1 MKCPISYIE
10 TDSKYSIDGL
20 KAINR
25 SLKELHDLPY
35 TREELRFEAAARSEK
50 MSIQGVQPKLSA
62 KLSLKDGIL
71 ELCDRGGQYILKPQ
85 SVDYPELPEN
95 EDLTMRLAKTYG
107 LEVPL
112 HFMIYGKD
120 GSLTYVIKRFD
131 RKGKNKKLS
140 VEDFA
145 QLSGATRDT
154 KYRSSMEQVAKIIE
168 KYCTFPQ
175 VEKEKLFKLT
185 LFSFITGNE
194 DMHLKNFSL
203 IYEGGKVQ
211 LSPVYDLLNT
221 TIAIPN
227 PIEELAL
234 PLRAKKNK
242 ITKSDLIDYFAAER
256 LGLNDKVIN
265 KAVSSLQSAVS
276 EWETLVKASFLSD
289 NMKDKYLQLLI
300 ERQQR
305 LFSNYEY

>member
-1 MKCPISYIE
+1 MKCPITYME
-10 TDSKYSIDGL
+10 TDSRYSTDGL

-25 SLKELHDLPY
+25 NLKKLHDLPY
-35 TREELRFEAAARSEK
+35 TKDELRFEAAARSEK

-62 KLSLKDGIL
+62 RLNIKDGIL

-85 SVDYPELPEN
+85 SADYPELPEN
-95 EDLTMRLAKTYG
+95 EDLTMRLAKTYH

-112 HFMIYGKD
+112 HFMVYGKD

-131 RKGKNKKLS
+131 RKGKNMKLS

-175 VEKEKLFKLT
+175 IEKEKLFRLT

-203 IYEGGKVQ
+203 IYEGVKVK

-234 PLRAKKNK
+234 PLKAKKNK
-242 ITKSDLIDYFAAER
+242 ITKSDFIDYFGTER
-256 LGLNDKVIN
+256 LGLNEIIID
-265 KAVSSLQSAVS
+265 KAVSQLQSVS
-276 EWETLVKASFLSD
+276 AEWESTIRASFLSK
-289 NMKDKYLQLLI
+289 NMQDKYIQLLL

-305 LFSNYEY
+305 LF

>member
-1 MKCPISYIE
+1 MRCPVTYEE
-10 TDSKYSIDGL
+10 TNYRYSEAGL
-20 KAINR
+20 KIINR
-25 SLKELHDLPY
+25 SLKELHELPY
-35 TREELRFEAAARSEK
+35 TKDELRIEAAARSEK
-50 MSIQGVQPKLSA
+50 MSIQGVQPKLPA
-62 KLSLKDGIL
+62 RLNVKGGVF
-71 ELCDRGGQYILKPQ
+71 ELTNGGGQYILKPQ
-85 SVDYPELPEN
+85 SADYPELPEN
-95 EDLTMRLAKTYG
+95 EDLTMRLAKSYG
-107 LEVPL
+107 LDVPL

-120 GSLTYVIKRFD
+120 GALTYVIKRFD
-131 RKGKNKKLS
+131 RAGKNRKLS

-175 VEKEKLFKLT
+175 IEKEKLFKLT

-221 TIAIPN
+221 TAAVPN

-234 PLRAKKNK
+234 PLNAKKNR
-242 ITKSDLIDYFAAER
+242 ITKADLADYYGKER
-256 LGLNDKVIN
+256 LGLNEKVID
-265 KAVSSLQSAVS
+265 KALSSLESVSAGWGKTI
-276 EWETLVKASFLSD
+276 EKSFLSAG
-289 NMKDKYLQLLI
+289 MKEKYLKLLT
-300 ERQQR
+300 ERRKR
-305 LFSNYEY
+305 LF

>member
-1 MKCPISYIE
+1 MRCPVTYEE
-10 TDSKYSIDGL
+10 TNYRYSEAGL
-20 KAINR
+20 KTINR
-25 SLKELHDLPY
+25 SLKELHELPY
-35 TREELRFEAAARSEK
+35 TKDELRIEAAARSEK

-62 KLSLKDGIL
+62 RLNVKGGVF
-71 ELCDRGGQYILKPQ
+71 ELTDRGGQYILKPQ
-85 SVDYPELPEN
+85 SADYPELPEN
-95 EDLTMRLAKTYG
+95 EDLTMRLAKSYG
-107 LEVPL
+107 LDVPL

-120 GSLTYVIKRFD
+120 GALTYVIKRFD
-131 RKGKNKKLS
+131 RAGKNRKLS

-175 VEKEKLFKLT
+175 IEKEKLFKLT

-211 LSPVYDLLNT
+211 ISPVYDLLST

-234 PLRAKKNK
+234 PIRAKKNR
-242 ITKSDLIDYFAAER
+242 ITKADLVDYFGKER
-256 LGLNDKVIN
+256 LGLNERVIDK
-265 KAVSSLQSAVS
+265 ALSSLESVSA
-276 EWETLVKASFLSD
+276 EWGKIIEISFLSAG
-289 NMKDKYLQLLI
+289 MKEKYLKLLT
-300 ERQQR
+300 ERRKR
-305 LFSNYEY
+305 LF

>member
-1 MKCPISYIE
+1 MKCPITYKE
-10 TDSKYSIDGL
+10 TDSRYSPEGL
-20 KAINR
+20 KIINR

-35 TREELRFEAAARSEK
+35 TKDELRFEAAARSEK

-62 KLSLKDGIL
+62 RLNVKDGMF
-71 ELCDRGGQYILKPQ
+71 ELCDKGGQYILKPQ

-107 LEVPL
+107 LEAPL
-112 HFMIYGKD
+112 HFMIYGND

-145 QLSGATRDT
+145 QLSGATRNT

-175 VEKEKLFKLT
+175 IEKEKFFRLT

-211 LSPVYDLLNT
+211 LSPAYDLLNT

-227 PIEELAL
+227 PIEEFAL

-242 ITKSDLIDYFAAER
+242 ITKSDLVDYFAAER
-256 LGLNDKVIN
+256 LGLNDKIIN
-265 KAVSSLQSAVS
+265 KAIDQLQSASS
-276 EWETLVKASFLSD
+276 EWEGLIKASFLSD
-289 NMKDKYLQLLI
+289 NMQDKYLQLLN
-300 ERQQR
+300 ERRQR
-305 LFSNYEY
+305 LF

>member
-1 MKCPISYIE
+1 MKCPITYKE
-10 TDSKYSIDGL
+10 TDSKYSPEGL

-35 TREELRFEAAARSEK
+35 TKDELRLEASARSEK

-62 KLSLKDGIL
+62 KLNVKDGMF

-112 HFMIYGKD
+112 HLMLYGKD
-120 GSLTYVIKRFD
+120 DSLTYVIKRFD
-131 RKGKNKKLS
+131 RKGKNQKMS

-175 VEKEKLFKLT
+175 VEKEKLFRLT
-185 LFSFITGNE
+185 LFSFVTGNE

-203 IYEGGKVQ
+203 IYEGGKVR

-242 ITKSDLIDYFAAER
+242 IMNSDLIDYFAAER
-256 LGLNDKVIN
+256 LSLNDKVIT
-265 KAVSSLQSAVS
+265 KAINQLQSVSSG
-276 EWETLVKASFLSD
+276 WESLIKASFLSAT
-289 NMKDKYLQLLI
+289 MQDKYLKLLI
-300 ERQQR
+300 ERQQK
-305 LFSNYEY
+305 LFSI

>member
-1 MKCPISYIE
+1 MRCPITYKES
-10 TDSKYSIDGL
+10 DNRYSTDGL

-25 SLKELHDLPY
+25 NLKELHDLPY
-35 TREELRFEAAARSEK
+35 TKDELRFEAAARSEK
-50 MSIQGVQPKLSA
+50 MSIQGVQAKLSA
-62 KLSLKDGIL
+62 RLNVKEGTF

-85 SVDYPELPEN
+85 SVDYSELPEN

-120 GSLTYVIKRFD
+120 SALTYVIKRFD

-175 VEKEKLFKLT
+175 VEKEKLFRLT

-203 IYEGGKVQ
+203 IYEEGKVL

-265 KAVSSLQSAVS
+265 KAVSQLKSASS
-276 EWETLVKASFLSD
+276 EWEKLIKVSFLSG
-289 NMKDKYLQLLI
+289 NMQDKYLKLLS
-300 ERQQR
+300 ERRQR
-305 LFSNYEY
+305 LF

>member
-1 MKCPISYIE
+1 MKCPITYKE
-10 TDSKYSIDGL
+10 TDRKYSLEGL

-25 SLKELHDLPY
+25 NLKELHDLPY
-35 TREELRFEAAARSEK
+35 TKDELRFEAAARSEK

-62 KLSLKDGIL
+62 KLNVKNGIF
-71 ELCDRGGQYILKPQ
+71 ELCDRGGQYILKLQ

-95 EDLTMRLAKTYG
+95 EDLTMRLAKTFG

-120 GSLTYVIKRFD
+120 DSLTYVIKRFD
-131 RKGKNKKLS
+131 RIGKNQKMS

-175 VEKEKLFKLT
+175 VEKEKLFRRT
-185 LFSFITGNE
+185 LFSFIIGNE

-211 LSPVYDLLNT
+211 FSPVYDLLNT

-242 ITKSDLIDYFAAER
+242 MTKSDLVDYFAAER
-256 LGLNDKVIN
+256 LGLNDKIIT
-265 KAVSSLQSAVS
+265 KAIDHLQYASS
-276 EWETLVKASFLSD
+276 EWEGLIKASFLSPT
-289 NMKDKYLQLLI
+289 MQDKYLQLI
-300 ERQQR
+300 SVCRQR
-305 LFSNYEY
+305 LF

>member
-1 MKCPISYIE
+1 MRCPITYAE
-10 TDSKYSIDGL
+10 TDSRYSTDGL

-25 SLKELHDLPY
+25 SLKKLHDLPY
-35 TREELRFEAAARSEK
+35 TKDELRLEAAARSEK

-62 KLSLKDGIL
+62 RLNVKDGIF
-71 ELCDRGGQYILKPQ
+71 ELCNKGGQYILKPQ

-131 RKGKNKKLS
+131 RTGKNKKLS

-168 KYCTFPQ
+168 KYSTFPQ
-175 VEKEKLFKLT
+175 IEKEKLFRLA

-203 IYEGGKVQ
+203 IYEDGKVQ

-242 ITKSDLIDYFAAER
+242 ITKEDLVDYFAAER
-256 LGLNDKVIN
+256 LGLYEKVIH
-265 KAVSSLQSAVS
+265 KAVSQLKSVSS
-276 EWETLVKASFLSD
+276 EWEKLIKASFLSD
-289 NMKDKYLQLLI
+289 NMQDKYLQLLS
-300 ERQQR
+300 ERQLR
-305 LFSNYEY
+305 IF